1 MAKTLEILTELGYPA
16 DGTTWTRASG
26 NDFAGIEWVSNPP
39 ITEAA
44 FEAKRSELD
53 ARSSAAVPDVPSA
66 YSALLLSAVFQR
78 VDALA
83 DSSIPIG
90 KAYSKIGMN
99 FAASAGVGWPAVVA
113 PLNASIAELDTK
125 LTSAGEGFTAGE
137 KTWIEDWNATH
148 NLGLTLPWGA

>member
-1 MAKTLEILTELGYPA
+1 MIADAIIQAFPGSPLNINGDTRETLTITNREGGP
-16 DGTTWTRASG
+16 
-26 NDFAGIEWVSNPP
+26 VP
-39 ITEAA
+39 TEA
-44 FEAKRSELD
+44 EID
-53 ARSSAAVPDVPSA
+53 AAISDYVPSSPPPDVPNA

-113 PLNASIAELDTK
+113 PLNASIAELDAK
-125 LTSAGEGFTAGE
+125 LTTAGEGFTAGE

-148 NLGLTLPWGA
+148 NLALTLPWGA